1 MFFHSLVDPSHLRE
15 HAIHNFWTQSKSYF
29 SGDIN
34 QSSYD
39 SHGIPYFKKSYQYF
53 FKIEGLMI
61 KFSHTSLVS
70 SVGTG
75 AETKVY
81 CIFFAQAA
89 WAVAVCA
96 EWR

>member
-1 MFFHSLVDPSHLRE
+1 MFLYPLVDPSHLIE

-39 SHGIPYFKKSYQYF
+39 SHRVPYFKKSYQYF

-89 WAVAVCA
+89 
-96 EWR
+96 